1 MNAHGYGFTLNHRS
15 RRDFTVR
22 GGAFFRFQQTVG
34 LIRPNQWNI
43 GGRGAV
49 MIAIGWLPLLAI
61 TALLNPGAFRS
72 LVTDYRVYVR
82 LFIAIPVLL
91 SGEIFLDSRFR
102 TVLGSIRE
110 SNLLDESDTA
120 HMDGVMVTIVTLRDS
135 FFTELLILGL
145 LMVYILTSYHGLVD
159 ATPWLGQ
166 GEGADIRLTTAGWYG
181 ILVGGLLW
189 NFLLALG
196 LWHWFL
202 WVFFAFKRSKRNLK
216 IVATHPDGH
225 GGIGFLGLMGEAFA
239 PIAFVVT
246 CVIAATW
253 RQNILHHGTHVMSY
267 KVPAIVLAVIIA
279 LAALGPLLFFVPR
292 LFGLRRRGIREYGA
306 LGQLDSAQFHDKW
319 IAHRAGHEAEFL
331 QASETSRLSAFGQTY
346 EKIEQL
352 KPFPVDKGS
361 LYILAFAVVVPLL
374 PAVLTE
380 IPFVVVFK
388 DLLKAVR

>member
-1 MNAHGYGFTLNHRS
+1 VHAVIDPPLTAAPAGISL
-15 RRDFTVR
+15 VR
-22 GGAFFRFQQTVG
+22 GGPFYRFQQAVG

-43 GGRGAV
+43 GGRSAV
-49 MIAIGWLPLLAI
+49 LVAIGWLPLLAI
-61 TALLNPGAFRS
+61 TALLNPGALRF
-72 LVTDYRVYVR
+72 LLTDYRVYAR

-110 SNLLDESDTA
+110 SNLLEDSDIA
-120 HMDGVMVTIVTLRDS
+120 HMDGVMARIVRLRDS
-135 FFTELLILGL
+135 LVPEFLILTAI
-145 LMVYILTSYHGLVD
+145 MIFILTSYHELVD

-166 GEGADIRLTTAGWYG
+166 GEAADIHLTVAGWYG
-181 ILVGGLLW
+181 VLVGGLLW
-189 NFLLALG
+189 NFLLVMG

-202 WVFFAFKRSKRNLK
+202 WTFFAFKLSKRNLK
-216 IVATHPDGH
+216 VVATHPDGH

-239 PIAFVVT
+239 PIAFVVA
-246 CVIAATW
+246 CVIGGTW
-253 RQNILHHGTHVMSY
+253 RQSILHHGTHVMTY
-267 KVPAIVLAVIIA
+267 KVPAIVLAVMIA
-279 LAALGPLLFFVPR
+279 LAALGPLFFFVPR
-292 LFGLRRRGIREYGA
+292 LSGLRRKGIRQYGA
-306 LGQLDSAQFHDKW
+306 LGHLDSTLFHEKW

-346 EKIEQL
+346 EKIKQL

-361 LYILAFAVVVPLL
+361 LYVLAFAVVLPLL